1 MSEENAKEND
11 WKQRE
16 IGALWKKEGKNQNYF
31 SGRLKLKDFEG
42 KSELNIVGFS
52 NKKKEESPNA
62 PDVILYVSATR
73 EGSVNLTKPPFKKKV
88 EEKAEPDSKEAEEDD
103 DGQSLPF

>member
-1 MSEENAKEND
+1 MSEENTKENV

-31 SGRLKLKDFEG
+31 SGKLKLKDFDTE
-42 KSELNIVGFS
+42 SDLNIVGFS

-62 PDVILYVSATR
+62 PDVILYVSAPR
-73 EGSVNLTKPPFKKKV
+73 EDSASLTKPPLKQQAEKKIEDK
-88 EEKAEPDSKEAEEDD
+88 EKAQEQEADD
-103 DGQSLPF
+103 ILPF